1 MDIKNFDK
9 KNFLFLTKYYYL
21 HLMIQ
26 INGYLNV
33 SYSTFQ
39 KEMDASFEKSQLKE
53 LEIALSVGL
62 KSIATV
68 KNAFRKDNQ
77 IVSDEVMSKIMQLIG
92 IDGFILWIQGTR
104 FYYIKQ
110 Q

>member
-21 HLMIQ
+21 HLMIE
-26 INGYLNV
+26 INSYLNV
-33 SYSTFQ
+33 SYNAFQ
-39 KEMDASFEKSQLKE
+39 KEMDSYFEKSQLKE

-68 KNAFRKDNQ
+68 KNSFRKDSQ
-77 IVSDEVMSKIMQLIG
+77 IVSDEVMSKIMKLIG
-92 IDGFILWIQGTR
+92 IDGFILWMCGIR
-104 FYYIKQ
+104 YYYIKK
-110 Q
+110 